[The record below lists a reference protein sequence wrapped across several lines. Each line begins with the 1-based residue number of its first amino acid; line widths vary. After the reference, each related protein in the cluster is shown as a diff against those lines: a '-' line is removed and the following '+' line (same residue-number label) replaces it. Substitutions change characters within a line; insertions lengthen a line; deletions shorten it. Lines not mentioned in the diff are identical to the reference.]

1 MDQQAAFQQF
11 MQNPIQ
17 NLINVGLSVPQGM
30 NDPDTI
36 LNYLL
41 SNKMI
46 TQEQC
51 NQAMMLSRSLSPIL
65 MPRR

>member
-11 MQNPIQ
+11 MQNPVQ

-30 NDPDTI
+30 NNPDAI

-51 NQAMMLSRSLSPIL
+51 NQAMMMSRSLSPIL

>member
-17 NLINVGLSVPQGM
+17 NLINVGLSIPQGM
-30 NDPDTI
+30 NNPDVI

-41 SNKMI
+41 SNNMI

-51 NQAMMLSRSLSPIL
+51 NQAMMMSRSLTPIL

>member
-17 NLINVGLSVPQGM
+17 NLINVGLSIPQGM
-30 NDPDTI
+30 NDPNAI

-41 SNKMI
+41 SNNMI
-46 TQEQC
+46 TQELC
-51 NQAMMLSRSLSPIL
+51 NKAMMMSRSLSPIL

>member
-30 NDPDTI
+30 NNPDAI

-41 SNKMI
+41 SNNMI

-51 NQAMMLSRSLSPIL
+51 NQAMMMSRSLTPML